1 MSKAYDSKDIM
12 KYFSVTE
19 HELEQWIKR
28 GRFIIYE
35 GWNLENFK
43 IYDHSL
49 YITEG
54 KRVLAVSEVVEAWDK
69 ERENCD

>member
-1 MSKAYDSKDIM
+1 MSKSYDSKEII

-19 HELEQWIKR
+19 HELEQWIKC
-28 GRFIIYE
+28 GRFIICE

-54 KRVLAVSEVVEAWDK
+54 RRVLAVSEVVEAWYQKYETSD
-69 ERENCD
+69 